1 MATFPIISII
11 IPVYNTEKYIRECLD
26 SILAQTYTD
35 WEAIL
40 IDDGSPDNSGKI
52 CDEYAEKDKRVK
64 VIHKKNGGLSDAR
77 NYGLDAASGVTRTR
91 AKGVEEAAKCEFVT
105 FIDRDD
111 ILKINSLQTFNN
123 DFSEKTDIVM
133 SRMDI
138 INEEELIDR
147 LFNAIP
153 S

>member
-1 MATFPIISII
+1 M
-11 IPVYNTEKYIRECLD
+11 
-26 SILAQTYTD
+26 
-35 WEAIL
+35 
-40 IDDGSPDNSGKI
+40 
-52 CDEYAEKDKRVK
+52 
-64 VIHKKNGGLSDAR
+64 
-77 NYGLDAASGVTRTR
+77 TRTR

-111 ILKINSLQTFNN
+111 ILKINSLQIFNN
-123 DFSEKTDIVM
+123 DFSENTDIVM

-153 S
+153 TEKQHLYKTFFLERRFWAWERRYNNQINRFEYCNRNFHKLLISDINSKNTH